1 MYYWNHQLKRP
12 EAYSLKSEAKNI
24 ETKKIF
30 MKQEFTLEIAA
41 DNNFS
46 ILNRIVNVLN
56 RRRVRIKKLIATEN
70 EEDFTRGGA
79 ILLIYTTADMMEKVK
94 HQLEKCIEIEN
105 ASYYEG
111 SDRYFLLSERTNK
124 QVA

>member
-1 MYYWNHQLKRP
+1 
-12 EAYSLKSEAKNI
+12 
-24 ETKKIF
+24 

-79 ILLIYTTADMMEKVK
+79 VLLIYTTTDMIEKVK
-94 HQLEKCIEIEN
+94 HQLEKLIEVET
-105 ASYYEG
+105 ADYFEG
-111 SDRYFLLSERTNK
+111 SNRYYLISERANK

>member
-1 MYYWNHQLKRP
+1 
-12 EAYSLKSEAKNI
+12 
-24 ETKKIF
+24 

-56 RRRVRIKKLIATEN
+56 RRRVRIKKLVAHEN
-70 EEDFTRGGA
+70 DDDYTRGGA
-79 ILLIYTTADMMEKVK
+79 VLLIYTTADMIEKLK
-94 HQLEKCIEIEN
+94 HQLEKLIEVETAN
-105 ASYYEG
+105 YYEG
-111 SDRYFLLSERTNK
+111 SHRYYAVSERSNK